1 MNVMK
6 DNEYDIQMT
15 EDVIFYCQLRPWG
28 VSIGNWGR
36 RPLLLFSR
44 WGGGGRGEEVAWH
57 TLYAGSI
64 TSHCSANE
72 PALQETGPTTAAEI
86 EPAFYEKSGFLS
98 VEIINF
104 IPRCIFRNM
113 HQPLASSPFRVV
125 SEASRKT
132 TRERATPPLPC
143 SAVSFRVPCDF
154 SFPLLCPCSQGL
166 RSRSR
171 ERKGKLSAGI
181 QEFSKYDLAP
191 LLLDLIF

>member
-1 MNVMK
+1 MCIR
-6 DNEYDIQMT
+6 D
-15 EDVIFYCQLRPWG
+15 
-28 VSIGNWGR
+28 S
-36 RPLLLFSR
+36 
-44 WGGGGRGEEVAWH
+44 
-57 TLYAGSI
+57 
-64 TSHCSANE
+64 SHCSAIE
-72 PALQETGPTTAAEI
+72 PVLQETGPTTAAEI